1 MLTRTPRFLVG
12 RLTGNLSTWGMAAAF
27 ASALTLLAHRPG
39 WSKRLAP
46 LAATG
51 RMPLTTYL
59 GQSLVC
65 TMLFSSYGL
74 GWYGSRG
81 MTGFFV
87 LTLVLFGAQMA
98 ASVWWLERYRFGPAE
113 WVWRSLS
120 YGARQP
126 MRQAA

>member
-1 MLTRTPRFLVG
+1 
-12 RLTGNLSTWGMAAAF
+12 
-27 ASALTLLAHRPG
+27 
-39 WSKRLAP
+39 
-46 LAATG
+46 
-51 RMPLTTYL
+51 MPLTTYL